1 MSSFTL
7 SDSAGAVKF
16 FKASSGDGST
26 GSPFVQEVVL
36 GAGSA
41 AIGSVSV
48 TAQSTSTLVNGQKS
62 VTNTEAAI
70 ASSTTLKFG
79 VVVKFMSGTGPIYVG
94 ATGVTSSTGYELKN
108 VGDETPLLQ
117 VNDAATVFVISSNA
131 SGDTACFIGA

>member
-1 MSSFTL
+1 MRSNFLRPHLEMEALVRHLFKRLFWAPDLQPLEASQSRHNPQALWST
-7 SDSAGAVKF
+7 VK
-16 FKASSGDGST
+16 S
-26 GSPFVQEVVL
+26 
-36 GAGSA
+36 
-41 AIGSVSV
+41 
-48 TAQSTSTLVNGQKS
+48 S

-117 VNDAATVFVISSNA
+117 VNDAATVFVISANA